1 MKKNEYES
9 LFAILGLA
17 PTSDLK
23 AIRKAYS
30 KMSAQFHPE
39 ENPEE
44 WKKVHNAFKSLT
56 KILNDEK
63 GMEELAQ
70 IAFSEIL
77 DTPKEKNAYYP
88 VKGPKAEELDKE
100 ADISIESFL
109 SKDNYSFYRFWDN
122 LEKSINEDDSK
133 EETSDTSDE
142 GYDLIREFV
151 EAIDKTADEIEAGD
165 EAEEAFWAD
174 ILSIMPEEKEPEDKA
189 EADRKR
195 KERDDLEFFVGLVKK
210 AYAEDPWLPE
220 KTVLTL
226 KSMNEFMTHPLY
238 GEMLKNSDFM
248 PMLIEALRG
257 RYIENDLKRALL
269 EDIAKAKEGRPDD
282 SINIF
287 YDELKSVIC
296 EYNYKERR
304 YRPTGTMIALSRAAD
319 RLKASRKKNF

>member
-1 MKKNEYES
+1 MIKNEFES

-17 PTSDLK
+17 PTNDLK

-30 KMSAQFHPE
+30 KMSAKYHPE

-44 WKKVHNAFKSLT
+44 WKKIHNAFKSLT
-56 KILNDEK
+56 EILNDEK

-77 DTPKEKNAYYP
+77 DTPKEKNAYYH
-88 VKGPKAEELDKE
+88 VKGQKAEELDKE

-109 SKDNYSFYRFWDN
+109 SKDNYSFYRFWDD
-122 LEKSINEDDSK
+122 LVEKTA
-133 EETSDTSDE
+133 EEIESDDE
-142 GYDLIREFV
+142 G
-151 EAIDKTADEIEAGD
+151 
-165 EAEEAFWAD
+165 EEAFWAD

-195 KERDDLEFFVGLVKK
+195 KEKDDLEFFVGLVKK
-210 AYAEDPWLPE
+210 AYAEDPWLPD

-238 GEMLKNSDFM
+238 RDMLRNSKFL

-257 RYIENDLKRALL
+257 RYIENDLKKALL
-269 EDIAKAKEGRPDD
+269 EDIVKAKEGSPDD
-282 SINIF
+282 SLNIF

-319 RLKASRKKNF
+319 RIKASRKK

>member
-1 MKKNEYES
+1 MKKNDIES

-17 PTSDLK
+17 PTNDLK

-30 KMSAQFHPE
+30 KMSAKFHPE

-44 WKKVHNAFKSLT
+44 WKKIHNAFKSLT
-56 KILNDEK
+56 EILNDEK

-77 DTPKEKNAYYP
+77 DTPKEKNAYYH
-88 VKGPKAEELDKE
+88 VKGPKAKELDKE

-109 SKDNYSFYRFWDN
+109 SKDNYSFYRFWDDPD
-122 LEKSINEDDSK
+122 KSINEEESK
-133 EETSDTSDE
+133 DETSDTSLE
-142 GYDLIREFV
+142 GFDIVREFV
-151 EAIDKTADEIEAGD
+151 EAIDKTAEEIESSD
-165 EAEEAFWAD
+165 EGEEAFWAD
-174 ILSIMPEEKEPEDKA
+174 ILSIIPKEKEAEDKA

-195 KERDDLEFFVGLVKK
+195 KERDDLEFFAGLVKK
-210 AYAEDPWLPE
+210 AYAEDPWLPD

-238 GEMLKNSDFM
+238 RDMLRNSKFL

-257 RYIENDLKRALL
+257 RYIENDLKKALL
-269 EDIAKAKEGRPDD
+269 EDISKAMEGCLDNSLD
-282 SINIF
+282 NF
-287 YDELKSVIC
+287 YEELKSVIC

-319 RLKASRKKNF
+319 RIKASRKK

>member
-1 MKKNEYES
+1 MIKNEFES

-17 PTSDLK
+17 PTNDLK

-30 KMSAQFHPE
+30 KMSAKYHPE

-44 WKKVHNAFKSLT
+44 WKKIHNAFKSLT
-56 KILNDEK
+56 EILNDEK

-77 DTPKEKNAYYP
+77 DTPKEKNAYYH
-88 VKGPKAEELDKE
+88 VKGQKAEELDKE

-109 SKDNYSFYRFWDN
+109 SKDNYSFYRFWDD
-122 LEKSINEDDSK
+122 LVEK
-133 EETSDTSDE
+133 TA
-142 GYDLIREFV
+142 
-151 EAIDKTADEIEAGD
+151 EAIESDD

-210 AYAEDPWLPE
+210 AYAEDPWLPD
-220 KTVLTL
+220 KIVLTL

-238 GEMLKNSDFM
+238 RDMLRNSKFL

-257 RYIENDLKRALL
+257 RYIENDLKKALL
-269 EDIAKAKEGRPDD
+269 EDIVKAKEGSRDNSLD
-282 SINIF
+282 NF
-287 YDELKSVIC
+287 YEELKSVIC

-319 RLKASRKKNF
+319 RIKESRKK

>member
-1 MKKNEYES
+1 MIKNELES

-17 PTSDLK
+17 PTTDLK

-30 KMSAQFHPE
+30 KMSAKYHPE

-44 WKKVHNAFKSLT
+44 WKKIHNAFKSLT
-56 KILNDEK
+56 DFLNDEK
-63 GMEELAQ
+63 GMEDLIQ
-70 IAFSEIL
+70 STFSDML
-77 DTPKEKNAYYP
+77 DTSRETNAYYH
-88 VKGPKAEELDKE
+88 VKGPKAEELEKE

-109 SKDNYSFYRFWDN
+109 SEENYSFYRFWD
-122 LEKSINEDDSK
+122 
-133 EETSDTSDE
+133 
-142 GYDLIREFV
+142 DLV
-151 EAIDKTADEIEAGD
+151 EKTADVIESDD
-165 EAEEAFWAD
+165 ESEKAFWAD

-210 AYAEDPWLPE
+210 AYAEDPWLPD

-238 GEMLKNSDFM
+238 GEMLKNKVFL

-257 RYIENDLKRALL
+257 RYIENELKRALL
-269 EDIAKAKEGRPDD
+269 EDIAKAMEGYSDD
-282 SINIF
+282 LSNNC

-319 RLKASRKKNF
+319 RIKASRKKY

>member
-1 MKKNEYES
+1 MIKNEFES
-9 LFAILGLA
+9 LFTILGLA
-17 PTSDLK
+17 PTNDLK

-30 KMSAQFHPE
+30 KMSAKYHPE

-44 WKKVHNAFKSLT
+44 WKKIHNAFKSLT
-56 KILNDEK
+56 GILNDEK

-77 DTPKEKNAYYP
+77 DTSKEKNAYYH
-88 VKGPKAEELDKE
+88 VKGQKAEELDKE

-109 SKDNYSFYRFWDN
+109 SKDNYSFYRFWDD
-122 LEKSINEDDSK
+122 LEKSINEDDS
-133 EETSDTSDE
+133 
-142 GYDLIREFV
+142 
-151 EAIDKTADEIEAGD
+151 
-165 EAEEAFWAD
+165 EEAFWAD

-210 AYAEDPWLPE
+210 AYAEDPWLPDM
-220 KTVLTL
+220 TVLTL

-238 GEMLKNSDFM
+238 GEMLKNRKFL

-257 RYIENDLKRALL
+257 RYIENDLKKALL
-269 EDIAKAKEGRPDD
+269 EDIVKAKEGSHDNSLD
-282 SINIF
+282 NF
-287 YDELKSVIC
+287 YEELKSVIC

-319 RLKASRKKNF
+319 RIKESRKK

>member
-1 MKKNEYES
+1 MIKNEFES

-17 PTSDLK
+17 PTNDLK

-30 KMSAQFHPE
+30 KMSAKYHPE

-44 WKKVHNAFKSLT
+44 WKKIHNAFKSLT
-56 KILNDEK
+56 EILNDEK

-77 DTPKEKNAYYP
+77 DTPKEKNAYYH
-88 VKGPKAEELDKE
+88 VKGQKAEELDKE

-109 SKDNYSFYRFWDN
+109 SKDNYSFYRFWDD
-122 LEKSINEDDSK
+122 LVEK
-133 EETSDTSDE
+133 TA
-142 GYDLIREFV
+142 
-151 EAIDKTADEIEAGD
+151 EAIESDD

-210 AYAEDPWLPE
+210 AYAEDPWLPD

-238 GEMLKNSDFM
+238 GEMLKNRKFL

-257 RYIENDLKRALL
+257 RYIENDLKKALL
-269 EDIAKAKEGRPDD
+269 EDIVKAKEGSRDNSLD
-282 SINIF
+282 NF
-287 YDELKSVIC
+287 YEELKSVIC

-319 RLKASRKKNF
+319 RIKESRKK

>member
-1 MKKNEYES
+1 MMKNEFES
-9 LFAILGLA
+9 LFEILDLA
-17 PTSDLK
+17 PTNDLK

-30 KMSAQFHPE
+30 KMSAKYHPE

-44 WKKVHNAFKSLT
+44 WKKIHNAFKSLT
-56 KILNDEK
+56 EILNNEK

-77 DTPKEKNAYYP
+77 DTPKEKNAYYH
-88 VKGPKAEELDKE
+88 VKGQKAEELDKE

-109 SKDNYSFYRFWDN
+109 SKDNYSFYRFWD
-122 LEKSINEDDSK
+122 
-133 EETSDTSDE
+133 
-142 GYDLIREFV
+142 DLV
-151 EAIDKTADEIEAGD
+151 KKTAEEIESDD
-165 EAEEAFWAD
+165 EAEKAFWAD

-210 AYAEDPWLPE
+210 AYAEDPWLPD
-220 KTVLTL
+220 KTVLNL

-238 GEMLKNSDFM
+238 RDMLRNSKFL

-257 RYIENDLKRALL
+257 RYIENDLKKALL
-269 EDIAKAKEGRPDD
+269 EDIVKTKEGSPDD
-282 SINIF
+282 SLNIF
-287 YDELKSVIC
+287 YEELKSVIC

-319 RLKASRKKNF
+319 RIKASRKK

>member
-1 MKKNEYES
+1 MMKNEFES
-9 LFAILGLA
+9 LFEILGLA
-17 PTSDLK
+17 PTTDLK

-30 KMSAQFHPE
+30 KMSSKYHPE

-44 WKKVHNAFKSLT
+44 WKKIHNAFKSLT
-56 KILNDEK
+56 EILNDEK

-77 DTPKEKNAYYP
+77 DAPKETNAYYHA
-88 VKGPKAEELDKE
+88 KGPKAEELDKE

-109 SKDNYSFYRFWDN
+109 SKDNYSFYRFWD
-122 LEKSINEDDSK
+122 
-133 EETSDTSDE
+133 
-142 GYDLIREFV
+142 DLV
-151 EAIDKTADEIEAGD
+151 EKTAEEIESDD
-165 EAEEAFWAD
+165 EAEKAFWAD

-210 AYAEDPWLPE
+210 AYAEDPWLPD

-238 GEMLKNSDFM
+238 GEMLKNRDFL

>member
-1 MKKNEYES
+1 MMKNEFES

-17 PTSDLK
+17 PTTDLK

-30 KMSAQFHPE
+30 KMSAKYHPE

-44 WKKVHNAFKSLT
+44 WKKIHNAFKSLT
-56 KILNDEK
+56 EILNDEK
-63 GMEELAQ
+63 GLEEVAQ

-77 DTPKEKNAYYP
+77 DTPKEKNAYYH
-88 VKGPKAEELDKE
+88 VKGQKAEELDKE

-109 SKDNYSFYRFWDN
+109 SKDNYSFYRFWD
-122 LEKSINEDDSK
+122 
-133 EETSDTSDE
+133 
-142 GYDLIREFV
+142 DLV
-151 EAIDKTADEIEAGD
+151 KKTAEEIESDD
-165 EAEEAFWAD
+165 EAEKAFWAD

-210 AYAEDPWLPE
+210 AYAEDPWLPD

-238 GEMLKNSDFM
+238 RDMLRNSKFL

-257 RYIENDLKRALL
+257 RYIENDLKKALL
-269 EDIAKAKEGRPDD
+269 EDIVKAKEGSPDD
-282 SINIF
+282 SLNIF

-304 YRPTGTMIALSRAAD
+304 YRPTGTMIALSRAAE
-319 RLKASRKKNF
+319 RIKASRKK

>member
-1 MKKNEYES
+1 MIKNEFES
-9 LFAILGLA
+9 LFTILGLA
-17 PTSDLK
+17 PTNDLK

-30 KMSAQFHPE
+30 KMSAKYHPE

-44 WKKVHNAFKSLT
+44 WKKIHNAFKSLT
-56 KILNDEK
+56 EILNDEK

-77 DTPKEKNAYYP
+77 DTPKEKNAYYH
-88 VKGPKAEELDKE
+88 VKGQKAEELDKE

-109 SKDNYSFYRFWDN
+109 SKDNYSFYRFWDD
-122 LEKSINEDDSK
+122 LEKSINEDDS
-133 EETSDTSDE
+133 
-142 GYDLIREFV
+142 
-151 EAIDKTADEIEAGD
+151 
-165 EAEEAFWAD
+165 EEAFWAD

-210 AYAEDPWLPE
+210 AYAEDPWLPD

-238 GEMLKNSDFM
+238 GEMLKNRKFL

-257 RYIENDLKRALL
+257 RYIENDLKKALL
-269 EDIAKAKEGRPDD
+269 EDIVKAKEGSHDNSLD
-282 SINIF
+282 NF
-287 YDELKSVIC
+287 YEELKSVIC

-319 RLKASRKKNF
+319 RIKESRKK

>member
-1 MKKNEYES
+1 MIKNEFES
-9 LFAILGLA
+9 LFTILGLA
-17 PTSDLK
+17 PTNDLK

-30 KMSAQFHPE
+30 KMSAKYHPE

-44 WKKVHNAFKSLT
+44 WKKIHNAFKSLT
-56 KILNDEK
+56 GILNDEK

-77 DTPKEKNAYYP
+77 DTSKEKNAYYH
-88 VKGPKAEELDKE
+88 VKGQKAEELDKE

-109 SKDNYSFYRFWDN
+109 SKDNYSFYRFWDD
-122 LEKSINEDDSK
+122 LEKSINEDDS
-133 EETSDTSDE
+133 
-142 GYDLIREFV
+142 
-151 EAIDKTADEIEAGD
+151 
-165 EAEEAFWAD
+165 EEAFWAD
-174 ILSIMPEEKEPEDKA
+174 ILSIMPEGKEPEDKA

-210 AYAEDPWLPE
+210 AYAEDPWLPD

-238 GEMLKNSDFM
+238 GEMLKNRKFL

-257 RYIENDLKRALL
+257 RYIENDLKKALL
-269 EDIAKAKEGRPDD
+269 EDIVKAKEGSHDNSLD
-282 SINIF
+282 NF
-287 YDELKSVIC
+287 YEELKSVIC

-319 RLKASRKKNF
+319 RIKESRKK

>member
-1 MKKNEYES
+1 MMKNEFES

-17 PTSDLK
+17 PTTDLK

-30 KMSAQFHPE
+30 QMSAKYHPE

-44 WKKVHNAFKSLT
+44 WKKIHNAFKSLT
-56 KILNDEK
+56 EILNDEK
-63 GMEELAQ
+63 GLEELAQ

-77 DTPKEKNAYYP
+77 DTSKEKNAYYH
-88 VKGPKAEELDKE
+88 VKGQKAEELDKE

-109 SKDNYSFYRFWDN
+109 SKDNYSFYRFWD
-122 LEKSINEDDSK
+122 
-133 EETSDTSDE
+133 
-142 GYDLIREFV
+142 DLV
-151 EAIDKTADEIEAGD
+151 EKTAEEIESDD
-165 EAEEAFWAD
+165 EAEKAFWAD

-210 AYAEDPWLPE
+210 AYAEDPWLPD

-238 GEMLKNSDFM
+238 RDMLRNSKFL

-257 RYIENDLKRALL
+257 RYIENDLKKALL
-269 EDIAKAKEGRPDD
+269 EDIVKAKEGSPDD
-282 SINIF
+282 SLNIF

-304 YRPTGTMIALSRAAD
+304 YRPTGTMIALSRAAE
-319 RLKASRKKNF
+319 RIKASRKK

>member
-1 MKKNEYES
+1 MIKNEFES
-9 LFAILGLA
+9 LFTILGLA
-17 PTSDLK
+17 PTNDLK

-30 KMSAQFHPE
+30 KMSAKYHPE

-44 WKKVHNAFKSLT
+44 WKKIHNAFKSLT
-56 KILNDEK
+56 EILNDEK

-77 DTPKEKNAYYP
+77 DTSKEKNAYYH
-88 VKGPKAEELDKE
+88 VKGQKAEELDKE

-109 SKDNYSFYRFWDN
+109 SKDNYSFYRFWDD
-122 LEKSINEDDSK
+122 LEKSINEDDS
-133 EETSDTSDE
+133 
-142 GYDLIREFV
+142 
-151 EAIDKTADEIEAGD
+151 
-165 EAEEAFWAD
+165 EEAFWAD

-210 AYAEDPWLPE
+210 AYAEDPWLPD

-238 GEMLKNSDFM
+238 GEMLKNRKFL

-257 RYIENDLKRALL
+257 RYIENDLKKALL
-269 EDIAKAKEGRPDD
+269 EDIVKAKEGSHDNSLD
-282 SINIF
+282 NF
-287 YDELKSVIC
+287 YEELKSVIC

-319 RLKASRKKNF
+319 RIKESRKK

>member
-1 MKKNEYES
+1 MIKNEFES

-17 PTSDLK
+17 PTNDLK

-30 KMSAQFHPE
+30 KMSAKYHPE

-44 WKKVHNAFKSLT
+44 WKKIHNAFKSLT
-56 KILNDEK
+56 EILNDEK

-77 DTPKEKNAYYP
+77 DTPKEKNAYYH
-88 VKGPKAEELDKE
+88 VKGQKAEELDKE

-109 SKDNYSFYRFWDN
+109 SKDNYSFYRFWDD
-122 LEKSINEDDSK
+122 LVEKTA
-133 EETSDTSDE
+133 EEIESDDE
-142 GYDLIREFV
+142 G
-151 EAIDKTADEIEAGD
+151 
-165 EAEEAFWAD
+165 EEAFWAD

-195 KERDDLEFFVGLVKK
+195 KEKDDLEFFVGLVKK
-210 AYAEDPWLPE
+210 AYAEDPWLPD

-238 GEMLKNSDFM
+238 RDMLRNSKFL

-257 RYIENDLKRALL
+257 RYIENDLKKALL
-269 EDIAKAKEGRPDD
+269 EDIVKAKEGSPDD
-282 SINIF
+282 SLNIF

-304 YRPTGTMIALSRAAD
+304 YRPTGTMIALSRAAE
-319 RLKASRKKNF
+319 RIKASRKK

>member
-1 MKKNEYES
+1 MIKNELES

-17 PTSDLK
+17 PTTDLK

-30 KMSAQFHPE
+30 KMSAKYHPE

-44 WKKVHNAFKSLT
+44 WKKIHNAFKSLT
-56 KILNDEK
+56 DFLNDEK
-63 GMEELAQ
+63 GMEDLIQ
-70 IAFSEIL
+70 STFSDMP
-77 DTPKEKNAYYP
+77 DTSRETNAYYH
-88 VKGPKAEELDKE
+88 VKGPKAEELEKE

-109 SKDNYSFYRFWDN
+109 SEENYSFYRFWD
-122 LEKSINEDDSK
+122 
-133 EETSDTSDE
+133 
-142 GYDLIREFV
+142 DLV
-151 EAIDKTADEIEAGD
+151 EKTADVIESDD
-165 EAEEAFWAD
+165 ESEKAFWAD

-195 KERDDLEFFVGLVKK
+195 KERDDLEFFAGLVKK
-210 AYAEDPWLPE
+210 AYAEDPWFPD

-238 GEMLKNSDFM
+238 RDMLRNSKFL

-257 RYIENDLKRALL
+257 RYIENDLKKALL
-269 EDIAKAKEGRPDD
+269 EDIVKAKEGSPDD
-282 SINIF
+282 SLNIF

-296 EYNYKERR
+296 EYNYKERH

-319 RLKASRKKNF
+319 RIKASRKK

>member
-1 MKKNEYES
+1 MIKNELES

-17 PTSDLK
+17 PTTDLK

-30 KMSAQFHPE
+30 KMSAKYHPE

-44 WKKVHNAFKSLT
+44 WKKIHNAFKSLT
-56 KILNDEK
+56 DFLNDEK
-63 GMEELAQ
+63 GMEDLIQ
-70 IAFSEIL
+70 STFSDML
-77 DTPKEKNAYYP
+77 DTSRETNAYYH
-88 VKGPKAEELDKE
+88 VKGPKAEELEKE

-109 SKDNYSFYRFWDN
+109 SEENYSFYRFWD
-122 LEKSINEDDSK
+122 
-133 EETSDTSDE
+133 
-142 GYDLIREFV
+142 DLV
-151 EAIDKTADEIEAGD
+151 EKTADVIESDD
-165 EAEEAFWAD
+165 ESEKAFWAD

-195 KERDDLEFFVGLVKK
+195 KERDDLEFFAGLVKK
-210 AYAEDPWLPE
+210 AYAEDLWFPD

-238 GEMLKNSDFM
+238 RDMLRNSKFL

-257 RYIENDLKRALL
+257 RYIENDLKKALL
-269 EDIAKAKEGRPDD
+269 EDIVKAKEGSPDD
-282 SINIF
+282 SLNIF

-319 RLKASRKKNF
+319 RIKASRKK

>member
-1 MKKNEYES
+1 MIKNEFES

-17 PTSDLK
+17 PTYDLK

-30 KMSAQFHPE
+30 KMSAKYHPE

-44 WKKVHNAFKSLT
+44 WKKIHNAFKSLT
-56 KILNDEK
+56 EIFNDEK

-70 IAFSEIL
+70 IAFSDIL
-77 DTPKEKNAYYP
+77 DTPKETNAYYH
-88 VKGPKAEELDKE
+88 VKGQKAEELDKE

-109 SKDNYSFYRFWDN
+109 SKDNYSFYRFWDD
-122 LEKSINEDDSK
+122 LEKSINE
-133 EETSDTSDE
+133 EENTDETLDTSDA
-142 GYDLIREFV
+142 GFDIIREFV
-151 EAIDKTADEIEAGD
+151 DAIDKTAEEIESDD
-165 EAEEAFWAD
+165 EAEKAFWAD

-195 KERDDLEFFVGLVKK
+195 KERDDLEFFVGLVKN
-210 AYAEDPWLPE
+210 AYAEDPWLPD
-220 KTVLTL
+220 KIVLTL

-238 GEMLKNSDFM
+238 RDMLRNSKFL

-257 RYIENDLKRALL
+257 RYIENDLKKALL
-269 EDIAKAKEGRPDD
+269 EDIVKAKEGSPDD
-282 SINIF
+282 SLNFF

-304 YRPTGTMIALSRAAD
+304 YRPTGTMVALSRAAD
-319 RLKASRKKNF
+319 RIKASRKK

>member
-1 MKKNEYES
+1 MIKNEFES
-9 LFAILGLA
+9 LFTILGLA
-17 PTSDLK
+17 PTNDLK

-30 KMSAQFHPE
+30 KMSAKYHPE

-44 WKKVHNAFKSLT
+44 WKKIHNAFKSLT
-56 KILNDEK
+56 EILNDEK

-77 DTPKEKNAYYP
+77 DTSKEKNAYYH
-88 VKGPKAEELDKE
+88 VKGQKAEELDKE

-109 SKDNYSFYRFWDN
+109 SKDNYSFYRFWDD
-122 LEKSINEDDSK
+122 LEKSINEDES
-133 EETSDTSDE
+133 
-142 GYDLIREFV
+142 
-151 EAIDKTADEIEAGD
+151 
-165 EAEEAFWAD
+165 EEAFWAD

-210 AYAEDPWLPE
+210 AYAEDPWLPD

-238 GEMLKNSDFM
+238 GEMLKNRKFL

-257 RYIENDLKRALL
+257 RYIENDLKKALL
-269 EDIAKAKEGRPDD
+269 EDIVKAKEGSHDNSLD
-282 SINIF
+282 NF
-287 YDELKSVIC
+287 YEELKSVIC

-319 RLKASRKKNF
+319 RIKESRKK

>member
-1 MKKNEYES
+1 MIKNEFES

-17 PTSDLK
+17 PTNDLK

-30 KMSAQFHPE
+30 KMSAKYHPE

-44 WKKVHNAFKSLT
+44 WKKIHNAFKSLT
-56 KILNDEK
+56 EILNDEK

-70 IAFSEIL
+70 IAFLDFL
-77 DTPKEKNAYYP
+77 DTSKEKNAYYH
-88 VKGPKAEELDKE
+88 VKGQKAEELDKE

-109 SKDNYSFYRFWDN
+109 SKDNYSFYRFWDD
-122 LEKSINEDDSK
+122 LEKSINEDDS
-133 EETSDTSDE
+133 
-142 GYDLIREFV
+142 
-151 EAIDKTADEIEAGD
+151 
-165 EAEEAFWAD
+165 EEAFWAD

-210 AYAEDPWLPE
+210 AYAEDPWLPD

-238 GEMLKNSDFM
+238 GEMLKNRKFL

-257 RYIENDLKRALL
+257 RYIENDLKKALL
-269 EDIAKAKEGRPDD
+269 EDIVKAKEGSHDNSLD
-282 SINIF
+282 NF
-287 YDELKSVIC
+287 YEELKSVIC

-319 RLKASRKKNF
+319 RIKESRKK

>member
-1 MKKNEYES
+1 MIKNEFES
-9 LFAILGLA
+9 LFTILGLA
-17 PTSDLK
+17 PTNDLK

-30 KMSAQFHPE
+30 KMSAKYHPE

-44 WKKVHNAFKSLT
+44 WKKIHNAFKSLT
-56 KILNDEK
+56 EILNDEK

-77 DTPKEKNAYYP
+77 DTSKEKNAYYH
-88 VKGPKAEELDKE
+88 VKGQKAEELDKE

-109 SKDNYSFYRFWDN
+109 SKDNYSFYRFWDD
-122 LEKSINEDDSK
+122 LEKSINEDDS
-133 EETSDTSDE
+133 
-142 GYDLIREFV
+142 
-151 EAIDKTADEIEAGD
+151 
-165 EAEEAFWAD
+165 EEAFWAD

-210 AYAEDPWLPE
+210 AYAEDPWLPD

-238 GEMLKNSDFM
+238 GEMLKNRKFL

-257 RYIENDLKRALL
+257 RYIENDLKKALL
-269 EDIAKAKEGRPDD
+269 EDIVKAKEGSHDNSLD
-282 SINIF
+282 NF
-287 YDELKSVIC
+287 YEELKSVIC

-319 RLKASRKKNF
+319 RIKESRNK

>member
-1 MKKNEYES
+1 MIKNEFES
-9 LFAILGLA
+9 LFTILGLA
-17 PTSDLK
+17 PTNDLK

-30 KMSAQFHPE
+30 KMSAKYHPE

-44 WKKVHNAFKSLT
+44 WKKIHNAFKSLT
-56 KILNDEK
+56 EILNDEK

-77 DTPKEKNAYYP
+77 DTSKEKNAYYH
-88 VKGPKAEELDKE
+88 VKGQKAEELDKE

-109 SKDNYSFYRFWDN
+109 SKDNYSFYRFWDD
-122 LEKSINEDDSK
+122 LEKSINEDDS
-133 EETSDTSDE
+133 
-142 GYDLIREFV
+142 
-151 EAIDKTADEIEAGD
+151 
-165 EAEEAFWAD
+165 EEAFWAD

-210 AYAEDPWLPE
+210 AYAEDPWLPDM
-220 KTVLTL
+220 TVLTL

-238 GEMLKNSDFM
+238 GEMLKNRKFL

-257 RYIENDLKRALL
+257 RYIENDLKKALL
-269 EDIAKAKEGRPDD
+269 EDIVKAKEGSHDNSLD
-282 SINIF
+282 NF
-287 YDELKSVIC
+287 YEELKSVIC

-319 RLKASRKKNF
+319 RIKESRKK

>member
-1 MKKNEYES
+1 MIKNELES

-17 PTSDLK
+17 PTTDLK

-30 KMSAQFHPE
+30 KMSAKYHPE

-44 WKKVHNAFKSLT
+44 WKKIHNAFKSLT
-56 KILNDEK
+56 DFLNDEK
-63 GMEELAQ
+63 GMENLIQ
-70 IAFSEIL
+70 STFSDMP
-77 DTPKEKNAYYP
+77 DTSRETNAYYH
-88 VKGPKAEELDKE
+88 VKGPKAEELEKE

-109 SKDNYSFYRFWDN
+109 SEENYSFYRFWD
-122 LEKSINEDDSK
+122 
-133 EETSDTSDE
+133 
-142 GYDLIREFV
+142 DLV
-151 EAIDKTADEIEAGD
+151 EKTADVIESDD
-165 EAEEAFWAD
+165 ESEKAFWAD

-195 KERDDLEFFVGLVKK
+195 KERDDLEFFAGLVKK
-210 AYAEDPWLPE
+210 AYAEDPWFPD

-238 GEMLKNSDFM
+238 RDMLKNSKFL

-257 RYIENDLKRALL
+257 RYIENDLKKALL
-269 EDIAKAKEGRPDD
+269 EDIVKAKEGSPDD
-282 SINIF
+282 SLNIF

-319 RLKASRKKNF
+319 RIKASRKKY

>member
-1 MKKNEYES
+1 MIKNEFES
-9 LFAILGLA
+9 LFTILGLA
-17 PTSDLK
+17 PTNDLK

-30 KMSAQFHPE
+30 KMSAKYHPE

-44 WKKVHNAFKSLT
+44 WKKIHNAFKSLT
-56 KILNDEK
+56 EILNDEK

-77 DTPKEKNAYYP
+77 DTSKEKNAYYH
-88 VKGPKAEELDKE
+88 VKGQKAEELDKE

-109 SKDNYSFYRFWDN
+109 SKDNYSFYRFWDD
-122 LEKSINEDDSK
+122 LEKSINEDDS
-133 EETSDTSDE
+133 
-142 GYDLIREFV
+142 
-151 EAIDKTADEIEAGD
+151 
-165 EAEEAFWAD
+165 EEAFWAD
-174 ILSIMPEEKEPEDKA
+174 ILSIMPEGKEPEDKA

-210 AYAEDPWLPE
+210 AYAEDPWLPDM
-220 KTVLTL
+220 TVLTL

-238 GEMLKNSDFM
+238 GEMLKNRKFL

-257 RYIENDLKRALL
+257 RYIENDLKKALL
-269 EDIAKAKEGRPDD
+269 EDIVKAKEGSHDNSLD
-282 SINIF
+282 NF
-287 YDELKSVIC
+287 YEELKSVIC

-319 RLKASRKKNF
+319 RIKESRKK

>member
-1 MKKNEYES
+1 MMKNEFES

-17 PTSDLK
+17 PTTDLK

-30 KMSAQFHPE
+30 KMSAKYHPE

-44 WKKVHNAFKSLT
+44 WKKIHNAFKSLT
-56 KILNDEK
+56 DFLNDEK
-63 GMEELAQ
+63 GMEDLVQ
-70 IAFSEIL
+70 STFSDML
-77 DTPKEKNAYYP
+77 DTSRETNAYYH
-88 VKGPKAEELDKE
+88 VKGKKAEELDKE

-109 SKDNYSFYRFWDN
+109 SEENYSFYRFWD
-122 LEKSINEDDSK
+122 
-133 EETSDTSDE
+133 
-142 GYDLIREFV
+142 DLV
-151 EAIDKTADEIEAGD
+151 EKTADVIESDD
-165 EAEEAFWAD
+165 ESEKAFWAD

-210 AYAEDPWLPE
+210 AYAEDPWLPG

-238 GEMLKNSDFM
+238 GEMLKNKVFL

-257 RYIENDLKRALL
+257 RYIENELKRALL
-269 EDIAKAKEGRPDD
+269 EDIAKAMEGYSDD
-282 SINIF
+282 LSNNC

-319 RLKASRKKNF
+319 RIKASRKKY

>member
-1 MKKNEYES
+1 MIKNEFES

-17 PTSDLK
+17 PTNDLK

-30 KMSAQFHPE
+30 KMSAKYHPE

-44 WKKVHNAFKSLT
+44 WKKIHNAFKSLT
-56 KILNDEK
+56 EILNDEK

-77 DTPKEKNAYYP
+77 DTPKEKNAYYH
-88 VKGPKAEELDKE
+88 VKGQKAEELDKE

-109 SKDNYSFYRFWDN
+109 SKDNYSFYRFWDD
-122 LEKSINEDDSK
+122 LVEK
-133 EETSDTSDE
+133 TA
-142 GYDLIREFV
+142 
-151 EAIDKTADEIEAGD
+151 EAIESDD

-174 ILSIMPEEKEPEDKA
+174 ILSIMPEGKEPEDKA

-210 AYAEDPWLPE
+210 AYAEDPWLPD

-238 GEMLKNSDFM
+238 GEMLKNRKFL

-257 RYIENDLKRALL
+257 RYIENDLKKALL
-269 EDIAKAKEGRPDD
+269 EDIVKAKEGSRDNSLD
-282 SINIF
+282 NF
-287 YDELKSVIC
+287 YEELKSVIC

-319 RLKASRKKNF
+319 RIKESRKK

>member
-1 MKKNEYES
+1 MKKNDIES

-17 PTSDLK
+17 PTNDLK

-30 KMSAQFHPE
+30 KMSAKYHPE

-44 WKKVHNAFKSLT
+44 WRKIHNAFKSLT
-56 KILNDEK
+56 DLLKDEK
-63 GMEELAQ
+63 GLEDLVQ
-70 IAFSEIL
+70 STFSEIM
-77 DTPKEKNAYYP
+77 DAPEETNAYYH
-88 VKGPKAEELDKE
+88 VKGQKAEELDKE
-100 ADISIESFL
+100 EDISIESFL
-109 SKDNYSFYRFWDN
+109 SKDNYSFYRFWDD
-122 LEKSINEDDSK
+122 LEKSINEDEGK

-142 GYDLIREFV
+142 GFDIIREFV
-151 EAIDKTADEIEAGD
+151 DAIDKTAEEIESDD

-174 ILSIMPEEKEPEDKA
+174 ILSIMPEGKEPEDKA

-195 KERDDLEFFVGLVKK
+195 KERDDLEFFAGLVKK
-210 AYAEDPWLPE
+210 AYAEDPWLPD

-238 GEMLKNSDFM
+238 RDMLRNSKFL

-257 RYIENDLKRALL
+257 RYIENDLKKALL
-269 EDIAKAKEGRPDD
+269 EDISKAMEGCPDNSLD
-282 SINIF
+282 NF
-287 YDELKSVIC
+287 YEELKSVIC

-319 RLKASRKKNF
+319 RIKASRKK

>member
-1 MKKNEYES
+1 MIKNEFES
-9 LFAILGLA
+9 LFTILGLA
-17 PTSDLK
+17 PTNDLK

-30 KMSAQFHPE
+30 KMSAKYHPE

-44 WKKVHNAFKSLT
+44 WKKIHNAFKSLT
-56 KILNDEK
+56 EILNDEK

-77 DTPKEKNAYYP
+77 DTPKEKNAYYH
-88 VKGPKAEELDKE
+88 VKGQKAEELDKE

-109 SKDNYSFYRFWDN
+109 SKDNYSFYRFWDD
-122 LEKSINEDDSK
+122 LEKSINEDES
-133 EETSDTSDE
+133 
-142 GYDLIREFV
+142 
-151 EAIDKTADEIEAGD
+151 
-165 EAEEAFWAD
+165 EEAFWAD

-210 AYAEDPWLPE
+210 AYAEDPWLPD

-238 GEMLKNSDFM
+238 GEMLKNRKFL

-257 RYIENDLKRALL
+257 RYIENDLKKALL
-269 EDIAKAKEGRPDD
+269 EDIVKAKEGSHDNSLD
-282 SINIF
+282 NF
-287 YDELKSVIC
+287 YEELKSVIC

-319 RLKASRKKNF
+319 RIKESRKK

>member
-1 MKKNEYES
+1 MMKNEFES
-9 LFAILGLA
+9 LFEILDLA
-17 PTSDLK
+17 PTNDLK

-30 KMSAQFHPE
+30 KMSAKYHPE

-44 WKKVHNAFKSLT
+44 WKKIHNAFKSLT
-56 KILNDEK
+56 EILNNEK

-77 DTPKEKNAYYP
+77 DTPKEKNAYYH
-88 VKGPKAEELDKE
+88 VKGQKAEELDKE

-109 SKDNYSFYRFWDN
+109 SKDNYSFYRFWD
-122 LEKSINEDDSK
+122 
-133 EETSDTSDE
+133 
-142 GYDLIREFV
+142 DLV
-151 EAIDKTADEIEAGD
+151 KKTAEEIESDD
-165 EAEEAFWAD
+165 EAEKAFWAD

-210 AYAEDPWLPE
+210 AYAEDPWLPD
-220 KTVLTL
+220 KTVLNL

-238 GEMLKNSDFM
+238 RDMLRNSKFL

-257 RYIENDLKRALL
+257 RYIENDLKKALL
-269 EDIAKAKEGRPDD
+269 EDIVKTKEGSPDD
-282 SINIF
+282 SLNIF
-287 YDELKSVIC
+287 YEELKSVIC

-304 YRPTGTMIALSRAAD
+304 YRPTGTMIALSRAAE
-319 RLKASRKKNF
+319 RIKASRKK